1 MSVQIKLATL
11 IDNIINSI
19 NNLNS
24 YIGDLGTLP
33 TTDKTSI
40 VNSLIELKST
50 IDDKAVIN
58 DASVTLSETWSSD
71 KIVDEISQGIL
82 DLIDGAPA
90 VLDTLKEL
98 ATALQNNPDVITD
111 LVNMVGDKENTI
123 AVGSVNEFYAWDKT
137 MKPITKSMV
146 GLGNLTNDAQIRLSD
161 LDTDNTLSANS
172 DSKVPSQKAVKSALE
187 TKQAILTNASD
198 IDVNIIDAVRVNT
211 DLLVVDGHDI
221 LAAVD
226 GILDVQQETS
236 EPTGFINR
244 TDSSISFDNLTR
256 TFSIITTTGY
266 DYFIKGL
273 KYNIS
278 TDKSITIPDVDGSY
292 FFYLDVTKTLSYV
305 TAFDTTLL
313 RDYVFIASVNWS
325 TTQSKI
331 LGLAEER
338 HGTTMDW
345 ATHSYLH
352 NYVGARI
359 RPTDF
364 TIGNFVLNGN
374 GSNDT
379 HCQASFGNGTL
390 TDEDINSVITNSATP
405 TLPFEQILSPLAEL
419 PIMHKIGSS
428 LWYLDD
434 ATPNLV
440 KEGTSRIQYNSF
452 SGTWSSVDVANTKYV
467 AMWVFATNF
476 MDSPIRIL
484 LGQREDLTL
493 NDAIANN
500 TYEALNLTGLEIQEY
515 KILYRLIFQADD
527 SYTNTLKARLVQV
540 TDLRKSI
547 DQGQLVTT
555 STNNHS
561 LLINLTSDDHTHYHN
576 DARGDARYYTQT
588 ELDSGSLDTR
598 YYTESE
604 ITTLLTGKAN
614 SSHTHVSADITDL
627 SPTTVGLGN
636 VTNIDTTNASNI
648 STGTLAN
655 TRLTANLT
663 DIGGLS
669 FTSGDLIQYNGTN
682 LVNVTV
688 NDIKTDLALVKGD
701 VGLGNVA
708 NVDTTDASN
717 ISTGT
722 LSNGRLTANL
732 LQLGGITFA
741 TNDIMYYNG
750 SILTNITPSGYKS
763 LLSLTK
769 SDVGLGNVTNFDTTN
784 ATNISTGTL
793 ANARL
798 TTNLTQLGGITF
810 ATNDFIQYNGS
821 TLVKVTPSS
830 VKTSLAITK
839 SDIGLGNVANVDT
852 TNASNITTGTLPLS
866 VIPVGALDRL
876 SIVADQ
882 TARFALTTA
891 TVQNGDTVKQNDT
904 GLMYYVIDD
913 TNLDSALGYE
923 IYTAGSA
930 TSVPYSGITSLPSNI
945 SQLSSITFST
955 NDLAYYNGSI
965 LTNISPTSY
974 KALLSLTKSDV
985 GLNNL
990 TNSLQ
995 VINSGGVVSY
1005 ASGNNSAKPTAGTAN
1020 RFYAATDIG
1029 VVYRDNGA
1037 TWDAQ
1042 LPAYTG
1048 DVTSTFGN
1056 SVLTLATVNSNVGTF
1071 NNVTVNAK
1079 GLVTA
1084 ASNVSYLTGNQ
1095 TITASGDITGSG
1107 TTSIA
1112 LTLATVNSNVG
1123 TFGSTTVVPV
1133 ITTNAK
1139 GLITSVSTAALTNAS
1154 VGLGNVSNNLQV
1166 INSGGVV
1173 SYASGNNASK
1183 PTAGTANRFYAAT
1196 DIGVVY
1202 RDNGVTWDAQLP
1214 AYTGDVTSTFGNSVL
1229 TLATVNSNVG
1239 TFNNVTVNGKG
1250 LVTSAS
1256 NVSYLTGNQTITV
1269 SGDITGSG
1277 TTTLSLT
1284 LPNVNSNVGTF
1295 NNVNVNAKGQVI
1307 AATNVAYITGNQSI
1321 TLSGDFSGTGT
1332 TSISGTLATVN
1343 SNVGSFG
1350 STTVVPVITV
1360 NGKGLVTAVS
1370 SANLTSS
1377 SVGLGNV
1384 SNSLQVIN
1392 AGGAVSYAIG
1402 TNASRPT
1409 FGTVGR
1415 QYYSTDLGI
1424 TFYDTG
1430 TSWVAK
1436 LPAYTGDVTSSVN
1449 GTALTLATV
1458 NSNVGTFNNV
1468 TVNGK
1473 GLVTAASNVSY
1484 LTGNQSITLSGDFS
1498 GTGTTSISGTL
1509 ATVNSNVGT
1518 FGSTTVVPVVTVNGK
1533 GLVTAVSTAALTNA
1547 SVGLGNVANSLQVIN
1562 TGNVVSIASGL
1573 NSVKPVAGTVNR
1585 FYASTDIGVVYRD
1598 NGTTWDAQLPA
1609 YTGDVSSTFGN
1620 TTLTLATVNSN
1631 VGTFNNVTVNAKGL
1645 VTAASNVSY
1654 LTGNESITLSGDFSG
1669 TGTTSI
1675 SGTLA
1680 TVNSNIGTFNNLT
1693 VNAKGLV
1700 TAASNV
1706 SYLTGNESITVTGDI
1721 TGSGSTSIALTLATV
1736 NSNVGTFGSTTVV
1749 PVITANAKGLI
1760 TSVTTAALTN
1770 ASVGLGNVSNNL
1782 QVINSG
1788 GVISYASG
1796 NNASKPT
1803 AGTINRF
1810 YASTDI
1816 GVVYRDNGTTWDAQL
1831 PAYTGDV
1838 TSTFG
1843 NSVLTL
1849 ATVNS
1854 NVGTFNNVTVNAKG
1868 LVTAASNV
1876 AYITGNQTIT
1886 VTGDITGSGTTSIAL
1901 TLATVNSN
1909 VGTFNN
1915 VTVNGKGLVTA
1926 ASNVSYLTGNQS
1938 ITLSGDFSG
1947 TGTTSIS
1954 GTLATVNSNVGTFNN
1969 VTVNGKGLVTAA
1981 SNISYLTGNESI
1993 TLSGDFSGTGT
2004 TSISGTLATVNSNVG
2019 TFGSTTVVPVVT
2031 VNGKGLV
2038 TAVSTAALT
2047 NASVGLGNVANS
2059 LQVINTGNVVSIASG
2074 LDSAKP
2080 VAGTLGRY
2088 YNSTDIGGIYRDN
2101 GVAWQLQS
2109 IAYTGDVTSSVN
2121 GTVLTLATVN
2131 SNVGTFNNVTV
2142 NGKGLVTAASNV
2154 AYITGNQTITVS
2166 GDITGSG
2173 TTSIGLT
2180 LATVN
2185 SNVGTFGS
2193 TTVVP
2198 VITTNAKGLITAV
2211 SSANLTNAS
2220 VGLGNVSN
2228 NLQVINAGNG
2238 VSFASGTLAARPV
2251 AATNGRLYATTN
2263 DGIYLD
2269 NGASWI
2275 LQSPAYT
2282 GDVTKSANA
2291 TALTLATVNSNVG
2304 TFNNVTINA
2313 KGLATSA
2320 SNVDYLL
2327 DPAAN
2332 GIVVRT
2338 AINTTTNRT
2347 LTGTANQTSIT
2358 NGDGVAGNP
2367 TIAIA
2372 SNPVLPGTASTTI
2385 PIGTTAE
2392 RDTATNGQLRFNS
2405 TLGYAETSSNNV
2417 YHPLGKVVQFISSDI
2432 IQTTGTTILPYDA
2445 TLPTSTEGFQIWTAN
2460 ITPTYTTST
2469 IVVIFNVYAECSA
2482 GTATA
2487 TLALY
2492 NGTTAISIT
2501 AGRGVNANTA
2511 MNLSISKRFVS
2522 GTISPITLSARIGP
2536 SAAATV
2542 YVNRGNT
2549 ETFGGTTNSS
2559 YIIMEII

>member
-11 IDNIINSI
+11 IDSIISSI
-19 NNLNS
+19 NNLNN

-33 TTDKTSI
+33 TTDKTSL
-40 VNSLIELKST
+40 VNSLIELKGT

-111 LVNMVGDKENTI
+111 LVNMMGDKENTI

-256 TFSIITTTGY
+256 TFSITTTTGY

-722 LSNGRLTANL
+722 LSNDRLTANL

-1037 TWDAQ
+1037 
-1042 LPAYTG
+1042 
-1048 DVTSTFGN
+1048 
-1056 SVLTLATVNSNVGTF
+1056 
-1071 NNVTVNAK
+1071 
-1079 GLVTA
+1079 
-1084 ASNVSYLTGNQ
+1084 
-1095 TITASGDITGSG
+1095 
-1107 TTSIA
+1107 
-1112 LTLATVNSNVG
+1112 
-1123 TFGSTTVVPV
+1123 
-1133 ITTNAK
+1133 
-1139 GLITSVSTAALTNAS
+1139 
-1154 VGLGNVSNNLQV
+1154 
-1166 INSGGVV
+1166 
-1173 SYASGNNASK
+1173 
-1183 PTAGTANRFYAAT
+1183 
-1196 DIGVVY
+1196 
-1202 RDNGVTWDAQLP
+1202 TWDAQLP

-2469 IVVIFNVYAECSA
+2469 IVVIFNVHAECSA
-2482 GTATA
+2482 GTATT

-2492 NGTTAISIT
+2492 NGTTAISIA

-2511 MNLSISKRFVS
+2511 MDLSISKRFVS